1 MNNKKILMKIRCIV
15 SVILCASLF
24 LLLITNTC
32 AAEEIKDPIFEIE
45 VSPETAYSSFDH
57 NGNTYYFSSEISEQ
71 AFIDKINGSDSKAKL
86 RNGWYLWDPYQFG
99 IFVDN
104 ERQITGLDVALL
116 TKIFNNMGI
125 ELDYSEVSWKQH
137 QLDLK
142 NGKRDIGAGAFFTED
157 RAEYVYYS
165 LPYRN
170 EANVLYLK
178 KGDARDYDIENV
190 DGMLQMFKENNFSL
204 GVVSGYKYADDRIND
219 YIDLNRNTDLII
231 EAKDE
236 KENFNNLFEGKIDG
250 FLADRI
256 VAATVAWRH
265 GWQSQVEEHPFI
277 IEAADIYVIFSK
289 KTTSPS
295 LVNAFNKE
303 LIEFKESGEYDRTI
317 MEYMYPVMLSQ
328 TIEKTWFFAVDI
340 FGTFF
345 FALAGFLLAKKEKY
359 GLYGAFVLASLP
371 ALGGGII
378 RDLVVSRDPLGVLR
392 TPLYIEVVA
401 ITVLSGFII
410 SKILDYFKIW
420 KIQENGKLSKN
431 LYQMVQVFDDFGVAA
446 FTIIGVVIA
455 IDANV
460 NPLWL
465 WGPLLSIITCTG
477 GGILRDTIRSD
488 PHNAVLKGSFRAE
501 VIAVWA
507 LFLSLFLIWQ
517 TDRLN
522 PDEILLAVLITL
534 IGGFIS
540 HFLASRYKLKLTL

>member
-1 MNNKKILMKIRCIV
+1 MKNKCIV
-15 SVILCASLF
+15 NGILFATLF
-24 LLLITNTC
+24 LLLIASTC
-32 AAEEIKDPIFEIE
+32 VAEEIIDPIFEIE
-45 VSPETAYSSFDH
+45 VSPETAYSSFDY

-71 AFIDKINGSDSKAKL
+71 AFIDKINGIESKAKL
-86 RNGWYLWDPYQFG
+86 RNGWYLWDPYQFE
-99 IFVDN
+99 IFINN
-104 ERQITGLDVALL
+104 EREITGLDIALL

-142 NGKRDIGAGAFFTED
+142 NGKRDIAAGAFLTED

-165 LPYRN
+165 LPYRK
-170 EANVLYLK
+170 ETNVLYFK
-178 KGDARDYDIENV
+178 KGEARNYDIESV
-190 DGMLQMFKENNFSL
+190 DEMLKLFKEKKIRL
-204 GVVSGYKYADDRIND
+204 GVVSGYKYGDDRIND
-219 YIDLNRNTDLII
+219 YVALNKGSNLII
-231 EAKDE
+231 EAGDE

-250 FLADRI
+250 FLTDRI

-265 GWQSQVEEHPFI
+265 GWQSQVEEHHFK

-289 KTTSPS
+289 DSTSPS

-303 LIEFKESGEYDRTI
+303 LNEFKESGEYDRTI

-328 TIEKTWFFAVDI
+328 TIEKTWFIAVDV

-371 ALGGGII
+371 ALGGGIL
-378 RDLVVSRDPLGVLR
+378 RDLVVTRTPLGILR

-410 SKILDYFKIW
+410 SKILDHFKIW
-420 KIQENGKLSKN
+420 KIEKIKKISSN
-431 LYQMVQVFDDFGVAA
+431 LYQMVQVFDNFGVAA

-455 IDANV
+455 IDANID
-460 NPLWL
+460 PLWL
-465 WGPLLSIITCTG
+465 WGPLLAVITCTG

-488 PHNAVLKGSFRAE
+488 PHNAVLKGALRAE
-501 VIAVWA
+501 IIAIWA
-507 LFLSLFLIWQ
+507 LIFSLFLIWQ

-522 PDEILLAVLITL
+522 PDEILIAVLITL
-534 IGGFIS
+534 VGGFIS
-540 HFLASRYKLKLTL
+540 HILASRYRLKLTL